1 MVHSHY
7 GTQRLWYIV
16 WYAVNNIFLLY
27 SVTIWLLGVLD
38 FCMLII
44 ILLINWLLNF
54 IDGKLV
60 WISITEFR
68 KALTNDSHSQTMKL
82 YLAKMVHIYYQD
94 IYLIQRVGS
103 RQLAS
108 RGSSDQMGHKAWS
121 LIRWS
126 APGNMTPLQ
135 IMLLL
140 WR

>member
-1 MVHSHY
+1 MVYSMVCSKY
-7 GTQRLWYIV
+7 YI
-16 WYAVNNIFLLY
+16 FTY

-54 IDGKLV
+54 IDGKLI

-108 RGSSDQMGHKAWS
+108 HGSSDQMGHKAWS

-126 APGNMTPLQ
+126 APGNMTPIQ

-140 WR
+140 WW

>member
-1 MVHSHY
+1 M
-7 GTQRLWYIV
+7 
-16 WYAVNNIFLLY
+16 
-27 SVTIWLLGVLD
+27 GVLD

-54 IDGKLV
+54 IDGKLI

-108 RGSSDQMGHKAWS
+108 RGSSDQMGHKAWHGAWS
-121 LIRWS
+121 DDPRLETWHLYRSCYCYDDKFNIYPFIMRWKWK
-126 APGNMTPLQ
+126 
-135 IMLLL
+135 IIFVKYKYEE
-140 WR
+140 